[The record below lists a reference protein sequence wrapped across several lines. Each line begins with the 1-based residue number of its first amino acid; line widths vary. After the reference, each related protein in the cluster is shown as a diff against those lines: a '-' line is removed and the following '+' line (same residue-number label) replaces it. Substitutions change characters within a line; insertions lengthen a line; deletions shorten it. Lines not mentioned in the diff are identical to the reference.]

1 MEENNKRKY
10 EPEINF
16 KNLLKNPKRLFG
28 WVFPYFFIVFLIT
41 GIFFVKSLNT
51 MSFNSQPVNAPV
63 DDNVKRTLDMKKG
76 NIMPPVDLGI
86 IQNPPAELVDKGK
99 ELYQNNCASCHGNS
113 GLGDGAAG
121 VALNPKP
128 RDLSSTDGWTN
139 GREFPQLYKTLEEGI
154 LQNGMAAY
162 EYLPPIDRIAII
174 QYIRTLADFPQ
185 VTDEQVQELDA
196 AYQLTKGKQTT
207 NQIPVDLAMTKVV
220 NENKISQKI
229 SNAIAYVNNHPS
241 VEGAQVFKSVVISKS
256 RVLSAFA
263 ASNIDEMSLTDFVEV
278 VNTNFLELGFN
289 AEVNTLEESEWQG
302 LFNYIRNVLGAVSV

>member
-28 WVFPYFFIVFLIT
+28 WVFPYFFIVLLIT

-51 MSFNSQPVNAPV
+51 MSFNSQPVNALV

-154 LQNGMAAY
+154 LENGMAAY

-196 AYQLTKGKQTT
+196 VYQLTEGKQTT

-263 ASNIDEMSLTDFVEV
+263 VSNIEEMSLTDFVEV

-289 AEVNTLEESEWQG
+289 AEVNTLEESEWQD